1 MKNIVSTIV
10 AIFGFVLFSFSQ
22 TIVTDRPDQTES
34 SSTIE
39 KKSFQIETA
48 LLINFSEDNNKSSQ
62 QIFLPTTLFR
72 YGLSRLIELRV
83 LSQLES
89 LKNDLASKT
98 NFGVSDLEFGSKI
111 QLLKKENINT
121 EIAFLSHLVIPT
133 GSTTLTVNK
142 WGTKNKLAISH
153 SLFSSINIG
162 YNIGYNYFGEGNGD
176 FNYSF
181 AIGFSITEKLGIY
194 IEPFGDILEF
204 NNHKSSFDSGFTYL
218 IKDNSQLDFSFG
230 TGLNHTMNYLSIGY
244 SINIR

>member
-48 LLINFSEDNNKSSQ
+48 LLINFSEDNNKSTR
-62 QIFLPTTLFR
+62 QILLPTTLFR

-89 LKNDLASKT
+89 VKNELTSET

-111 QLLKKENINT
+111 QILKKENINT
-121 EIAFLSHLVIPT
+121 EIAFLTHLVLPT
-133 GSTTLTVNK
+133 GSTELSVNK

-153 SLFSSINIG
+153 SVLSSINIG
-162 YNIGYNYFGEGNGD
+162 YNIGYNYFGEGKGD

-181 AIGFSITEKLGIY
+181 AFGFSITDKLGLY
-194 IEPFGDILEF
+194 IEPFGEVLEF

-230 TGLNHTMNYLSIGY
+230 TGINHTMNYLSIGY